1 MKNRSERIADR
12 SRRTSRKD
20 PSEWGDPSEARE
32 DRKRKRTKGYYKT
45 HACLEPFTCRNCGW
59 PVSPEGAGSGH
70 RNHCPNCLC
79 SLHVDVMPGD
89 RGASCHG
96 IMDPVGVWVRSDGEW
111 AILHR
116 CRQCGKLDSNRTAA
130 DDNPMKLMALALKP
144 FTSGKIG
151 RERLGKMM
159 KTMENHAVL
168 K

>member
-1 MKNRSERIADR
+1 
-12 SRRTSRKD
+12 
-20 PSEWGDPSEARE
+20 
-32 DRKRKRTKGYYKT
+32 
-45 HACLEPFTCRNCGW
+45 
-59 PVSPEGAGSGH
+59 
-70 RNHCPNCLC
+70 
-79 SLHVDVMPGD
+79 
-89 RGASCHG
+89 
-96 IMDPVGVWVRSDGEW
+96 MDPVGVWVRSDGEW

-151 RERLGKMM
+151 RERLGEMM